1 MKFTNYYLCVA
12 ILLLSFATMAQGKKK
27 SDKNATTPPA
37 ATVPVAKKDS
47 VVAPT
52 QNQEAT
58 SGFFNHFFNKY
69 TVATRFADYDVARDA
84 LYDIIVEN
92 PGNDSLLLTLG
103 FLYYENQRYTSA
115 ALVGQELLNRNP
127 RNPVAL
133 ELAGTAFEELKIL
146 DKALQNFESLYLATN
161 SFAALYKVAF
171 LQFDLKRYKE
181 AQANADIMLTRKEAD
196 EMTVS
201 YVTAEKQNKDYPIRI
216 SVLNLLGMIAKESGD
231 PSSAKKYYE
240 QALAKAPD
248 FLPAK
253 ENLAKLK

>member
-1 MKFTNYYLCVA
+1 MKSMNHYLCIA
-12 ILLLSFATMAQGKKK
+12 TILMSFAVSAQGKKK
-27 SDKNATTPPA
+27 SDKNAPPA
-37 ATVPVAKKDS
+37 ATVPVTKKDS
-47 VVAPT
+47 VVAPSEI
-52 QNQEAT
+52 QEAN

-92 PGNDSLLLTLG
+92 PANDSLLLTLG

-201 YVTAEKQNKDYPIRI
+201 FVTADKLNKDYPIRV
-216 SVLNLLGMIAKESGD
+216 SVLNLLGMIARDSGD
-231 PSSAKKYYE
+231 SASAKKYFE

-253 ENLAKLK
+253 ENMSKLK